1 MNTFLMPILFS
12 GWTCSLKEKHNSK
25 VSTKSTVSCLTSFYW
40 NSLTMTVD
48 EYLWQC
54 SYVGNNCNVSIS
66 FKTVITHVWKW
77 IQLECLTSCL
87 WCKHIS
93 NLTLMVL
100 PISLQRQLINL
111 PDNVP
116 LKEFVSWHDHLG
128 YGLQHFACILL
139 VFINW

>member
-1 MNTFLMPILFS
+1 MNTFPMPILFS
-12 GWTCSLKEKHNSK
+12 GWTCSFKKKNIIPRFLLNLQCHAWQA
-25 VSTKSTVSCLTSFYW
+25 FYW
-40 NSLTMTVD
+40 YSLITTVD

-54 SYVGNNCNVSIS
+54 SFVENNCNVSIS

-100 PISLQRQLINL
+100 PISLQRRLINL

-116 LKEFVSWHDHLG
+116 LKEKYNCLYHDM
-128 YGLQHFACILL
+128 IT
-139 VFINW
+139 